1 MNRHISEQY
10 ENELAQLH
18 DLLME
23 MGGIVE
29 RQVTNA
35 SMALIEHDQNLAE
48 QVRNEEHKINHLEI
62 ELDDLCVAIIAKRQ
76 PTAGDLRRV
85 VSVMKMIVDLE
96 RIGDEAERIAK
107 MALRLVG
114 STKPDHQYAGFRKIH
129 NVVAEGLSRT
139 LDAFA
144 RQDLDNAL
152 AAIAMDKAVD
162 SAYKELT
169 ALCTS
174 DLAQNS
180 HEVDNILSVMW
191 VARSLERIGDH
202 AKNISEYII
211 YQVKGEDV
219 RHSSERRKQLTSASE

>member
-35 SMALIEHDQNLAE
+35 GMALIEHDQNLAE
-48 QVRNEEHKINHLEI
+48 QVREEEHKINQLEV

-96 RIGDEAERIAK
+96 RIGDEAERVAK

-114 STKPDHQYAGFRKIH
+114 SEQPTHQYAGFRKIH
-129 NVVAEGLSRT
+129 SVVAESLHRT

-144 RQDLDNAL
+144 RQDIDNAL
-152 AAIAMDKAVD
+152 TAIAMDKEVD
-162 SAYKELT
+162 GAYRELT
-169 ALCTS
+169 ALCTA
-174 DLAQNS
+174 DLAQSSDDVN
-180 HEVDNILSVMW
+180 NILSVMW
-191 VARSLERIGDH
+191 AARSLERIGDH

-211 YQVKGEDV
+211 YQVRGEDV
-219 RHSSERRKQLTSASE
+219 RHSSERRRQIKNEG